1 MKKLSIIITALFIAG
16 AVSGQVA
23 QSFGFKDYSFSNQV
37 NMGAGARTTAPSAV
51 LELGASSGSTKGFL
65 LPRGNHSDV
74 VAPAT
79 GLMFYDITD
88 HHVWQFDGSIWQ
100 QVGGAA
106 VLGFNQVGVGD
117 ASGKLSGSSS
127 MTYDGSTLTVTGT
140 GVFTGAIS
148 ASTGAFGGSI
158 IAGGNGTFT
167 GAVTAG
173 QSLSAGSW
181 VKVGSLSADPSASNG
196 SIYYNTTSNQF
207 RIFQN
212 GSWVNMAPDYSA
224 TFIQNQT
231 SSLQSA
237 GFKISGPATIGDGTT
252 AGQGQWV
259 ATPSTTAGSYF
270 LTYGGN
276 AVNQGFMK
284 MDAANI
290 GGTGWPGIISLTGT
304 TPAVLSSATTVPWPI
319 FKIDIQTAS
328 PDVAMTGYSSKIYRT
343 ANMIGTVN
351 TIGFNADVDGGGQTG
366 ANATAFYASATLGN
380 ASPTGKA
387 YAFYANSGMIRLAN
401 VATDPAGTDGAMIYN
416 TANGKTKIYQN
427 GQWNNVG
434 FEGSFV
440 QLYPTPSSVS
450 SQTGGF
456 RVGNSIVSNFA
467 LGGIGSFLR
476 IEGNGAALFS
486 LLSSTNGWA
495 NMEAGNFTAH
505 TIAAPSGLT
514 YRVIINDQ
522 GVMSSQ
528 AISTNATEAVTVNS
542 ASTYSVA
549 SGDVNIFTEYGSG
562 TATITL
568 PSAST
573 NTGRV
578 LYISNTS
585 ANSVT
590 FSTSVRSAT
599 TTTTTT
605 LGASARCKLV
615 SNGTDWWI
623 ITL

>member
-51 LELGASSGSTKGFL
+51 LELGAASGSTKGFL
-65 LPRGNHSDV
+65 LPRGNHNDV

-140 GVFTGAIS
+140 GIFTGAIS

-181 VKVGSLSADPSASNG
+181 VRVGSLSADPSASNG

-212 GSWVNMAPDYSA
+212 GSWTNMSPDYSSA
-224 TFIQNQT
+224 FIQNQT

-259 ATPSTTAGSYF
+259 ATPSATAGSYF

-276 AVNQGFMK
+276 AVNQGFLK

-290 GGTGWPGIISLTGT
+290 GNNGWPGIFALTGT
-304 TPAVLSSATTVPWPI
+304 TPASLASATTVAWPI

-343 ANMIGTVN
+343 ANMIGTIN

-366 ANATAFYASATLGN
+366 ANSYWHSMPMPPWEMPALPVKPMRFMPTA
-380 ASPTGKA
+380 
-387 YAFYANSGMIRLAN
+387 GMIRLAN

-434 FEGSFV
+434 FEGSFAH
-440 QLYPTPSSVS
+440 LFSTPATNSADAGGLRVASS
-450 SQTGGF
+450 
-456 RVGNSIVSNFA
+456 IISNFA
-467 LGGIGSFLR
+467 LGGIGSWQR
-476 IEGNGAALFS
+476 IEGNG
-486 LLSSTNGWA
+486 
-495 NMEAGNFTAH
+495 
-505 TIAAPSGLT
+505 
-514 YRVIINDQ
+514 
-522 GVMSSQ
+522 
-528 AISTNATEAVTVNS
+528 
-542 ASTYSVA
+542 
-549 SGDVNIFTEYGSG
+549 
-562 TATITL
+562 
-568 PSAST
+568 
-573 NTGRV
+573 
-578 LYISNTS
+578 SNTVFTVVIHKWMGQHGS
-585 ANSVT
+585 WK
-590 FSTSVRSAT
+590 FH
-599 TTTTTT
+599 
-605 LGASARCKLV
+605 
-615 SNGTDWWI
+615 GTQHCCTYWI
-623 ITL
+623 DLSCDHQ